1 LVGTDLV
8 QAVPLVASA
17 ALAQILFGH
26 FEFGLTASILIGSL
40 PGVYTGARVSA
51 KAPDALIRGAIVFVL
66 LASGL
71 KLLGTPTETLGWILL
86 ASLIVAFP
94 LWGAVDAAARPDHE
108 WAVTG
113 LSKRMWIGLQAA
125 GAL

>member
-1 LVGTDLV
+1 M
-8 QAVPLVASA
+8 
-17 ALAQILFGH
+17 
-26 FEFGLTASILIGSL
+26 
-40 PGVYTGARVSA
+40 
-51 KAPDALIRGAIVFVL
+51 FVL

-125 GAL
+125 GALFGIGFAAAVAYFSSARLPHHLNDLLRSCPADD